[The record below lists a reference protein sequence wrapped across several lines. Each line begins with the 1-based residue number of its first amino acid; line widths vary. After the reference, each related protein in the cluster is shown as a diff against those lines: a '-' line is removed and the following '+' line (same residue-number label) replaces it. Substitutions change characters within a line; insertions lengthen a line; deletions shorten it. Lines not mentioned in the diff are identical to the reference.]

1 MRETSGKPPRGR
13 LDDVPLSIRVDDLSG
28 AATRRLVGIHLAGM
42 FDTSPAE
49 SVHALGLDALRS
61 PETTVWSAWQ
71 GDDLVG
77 IGALHQREPR
87 SGELKSMRVDDRY
100 RGTGA
105 GRALLRHIV
114 DEARRRGITTLWL
127 ETGAEEY
134 FAPARAL
141 YTSEGFVECGPFGS
155 YLPDPH
161 STFMTR
167 GL

>member
-1 MRETSGKPPRGR
+1 MSGAGNIGETSTRQAGR
-13 LDDVPLSIRVDDLSG
+13 RAP
-28 AATRRLVGIHLAGM
+28 H
-42 FDTSPAE
+42 
-49 SVHALGLDALRS
+49 
-61 PETTVWSAWQ
+61 
-71 GDDLVG
+71 
-77 IGALHQREPR
+77 
-87 SGELKSMRVDDRY
+87 DRF

-141 YTSEGFVECGPFGS
+141 YTSEGFVECGAFGS

-161 STFMTR
+161 SRFMTR